1 MTASGSHRLAV
12 RAAIAPLLAEP
23 RAAAPQVSQRL
34 AGHAV
39 DALETQGDWV
49 RIRGADGYEGWT
61 HTGYLIPLP
70 GGEARQSTGMRRI
83 SWGCHTRTSSG
94 GRRALPLGAL
104 LGPDEVV
111 ESGDAVNET
120 EAEVRF
126 PGTAAAIAR
135 SAEQYFCGSGYQWGG
150 VTPWGADCSGFV
162 QTVFWLHGVQ
172 LSRDAWQQAEEGG
185 PSTHALSAI
194 QAGELAFFSD
204 RDDQK
209 ITHVG
214 LGIGDGRMA
223 HSAIGRGGFEVERVT
238 DGGDTYLLKLR
249 DRFRFI
255 RQVL

>member
-1 MTASGSHRLAV
+1 MTMGGARCLVV

-34 AGHAV
+34 AGHLV
-39 DALETQGDWV
+39 DALETHGDWV
-49 RIRGADGYEGWT
+49 RIRGADGYEGWA
-61 HTGYLIPLP
+61 HMGYLIPVP
-70 GGEARQSTGMRRI
+70 GGDGRQSSGTRRI
-83 SWGCHTRTSSG
+83 SLGCRTRMSGG
-94 GRRALPLGAL
+94 GRRALPLGARL
-104 LGPDEVV
+104 TPEEVL
-111 ESGDAVNET
+111 ESGEIVNEA
-120 EAEVRF
+120 EAEARF
-126 PGTAAAIAR
+126 PRTAEAIAR
-135 SAEQYFCGSGYQWGG
+135 SAEEYFGGTSYQWGG

-162 QTVFWLHGVQ
+162 QTVFWLHGVP
-172 LSRDAWQQAEEGG
+172 LLRDASQQAEQGA

-223 HSAIGRGGFEVERVT
+223 HSAIGRGGFCVERLAAA
-238 DGGDTYLLKLR
+238 GDAYLRTLH